1 MGHSNTLHHTQAV
14 MLKGRTYS
22 VRMHRFKKT
31 KLESVPTK
39 TTVSTLHTVQQLAG
53 SITPGPKARSGILP
67 ATAMSWGAIINCCLG
82 GRVPATIENE
92 YRGYLR
98 ISPTALPLWV
108 IALLYTTHKQVY

>member
-53 SITPGPKARSGILP
+53 SITPGPKAWSGIPPTSCELKDP
-67 ATAMSWGAIINCCLG
+67 VITAVLV

-92 YRGYLR
+92 CRGYFNKYLQ
-98 ISPTALPLWV
+98 LQC
-108 IALLYTTHKQVY
+108 H